1 MTLICFNYS
10 HLVISALMTL
20 ARTVTLSVVKN
31 ILEKHSN
38 ANTKYL
44 EEISKSVSNITVVLG
59 EHKFINYSLS
69 QHRSVLFTS
78 NMFTHFEDFEIECQT
93 IKQYTVLKWNPS
105 LLNLLI
111 K

>member
-38 ANTKYL
+38 ANTIYL

-69 QHRSVLFTS
+69 QNRSVLFTS
-78 NMFTHFEDFEIECQT
+78 NMFTHLKILKLNA
-93 IKQYTVLKWNPS
+93 KQ
-105 LLNLLI
+105 
-111 K
+111 

>member
-1 MTLICFNYS
+1 MTLICFNNYS

-38 ANTKYL
+38 ANPKYL
-44 EEISKSVSNITVVLG
+44 EQISKSVSNITVVLG
-59 EHKFINYSLS
+59 EHKFSNYSLS

-78 NMFTHFEDFEIECQT
+78 NMFTHLKILKLNA
-93 IKQYTVLKWNPS
+93 KQ
-105 LLNLLI
+105 
-111 K
+111 

>member
-20 ARTVTLSVVKN
+20 AVVKN

-38 ANTKYL
+38 ANPKYL
-44 EEISKSVSNITVVLG
+44 EQISKSVSNITVVLG
-59 EHKFINYSLS
+59 EHKFINYSSS

-78 NMFTHFEDFEIECQT
+78 NMFTHLKILKLNA
-93 IKQYTVLKWNPS
+93 KQ
-105 LLNLLI
+105 
-111 K
+111 